1 MNTTMRYIF
10 ALCLAL
16 LSAGALSS
24 LSAQDARLAQQYFQ
38 NGEYEKAATT
48 YLNLYQQ
55 NSNNDYFFDRYLECL
70 IALQRYEEGEDA
82 IRRQLRRNAENP
94 TLYVM
99 YGQLLERQYKNDEA
113 KAQYA
118 QAIEK
123 LTPDQYSVTRLAN
136 AFVSLSKF
144 DEAVA
149 TYERGMA
156 LLKDNRIFAFNLG
169 ELYRRTGESGK
180 MVENYLN
187 AIDDNPERVS
197 QMQTIFQRYFS
208 EADYR
213 ELQTQLYARI
223 QTNGDA
229 TYYPELLAWVFIQRK
244 DYRNAL
250 RQLRAIDTR
259 YNENGTRV
267 YNLGL
272 IALADKDYDAAIAAF
287 DYIVESKGQGST
299 YYLEAK
305 RESLRS
311 RRMKLTEGF
320 SFIREDLLVLEGLYD
335 DFLRE
340 FGRTRSTA
348 SIMIEL
354 GELEALYINN
364 LDRAVVVLDSM
375 IHLPGVE
382 GTLQAQ
388 GKLNLADYYLMQG
401 DVWESTLLYSQ
412 VDKAFKEDPLGHE
425 ARFRNARL
433 SYFSGDFQWAQA
445 QFEVLKASTSKLIA
459 NDALDL
465 SVFIMDN
472 LGLDTTAVALQLYA
486 DAELLVFQNRFEEA
500 FVKMDSLLLAF
511 PEHSLEDDVL
521 YLRGK
526 IYTKQRQYE
535 KAAIAFEAV
544 VEKYPKDIRADNALF
559 ELAGLY
565 EKPLNDIEKAK
576 TLYEKLFVD
585 FSGSTFAVEARK
597 RYRILRGDKIQ

>member
-197 QMQTIFQRYFS
+197 QNHFPALFFRGRLPRAANPTLRPNS
-208 EADYR
+208 DKWR
-213 ELQTQLYARI
+213 RH
-223 QTNGDA
+223 
-229 TYYPELLAWVFIQRK
+229 LLPRT
-244 DYRNAL
+244 L
-250 RQLRAIDTR
+250 SL
-259 YNENGTRV
+259 GV
-267 YNLGL
+267 Y
-272 IALADKDYDAAIAAF
+272 
-287 DYIVESKGQGST
+287 T
-299 YYLEAK
+299 
-305 RESLRS
+305 
-311 RRMKLTEGF
+311 
-320 SFIREDLLVLEGLYD
+320 
-335 DFLRE
+335 
-340 FGRTRSTA
+340 
-348 SIMIEL
+348 
-354 GELEALYINN
+354 
-364 LDRAVVVLDSM
+364 
-375 IHLPGVE
+375 
-382 GTLQAQ
+382 AQ
-388 GKLNLADYYLMQG
+388 GLSQCPAPTQG
-401 DVWESTLLYSQ
+401 HRY
-412 VDKAFKEDPLGHE
+412 PL
-425 ARFRNARL
+425 
-433 SYFSGDFQWAQA
+433 
-445 QFEVLKASTSKLIA
+445 
-459 NDALDL
+459 
-465 SVFIMDN
+465 
-472 LGLDTTAVALQLYA
+472 
-486 DAELLVFQNRFEEA
+486 
-500 FVKMDSLLLAF
+500 
-511 PEHSLEDDVL
+511 
-521 YLRGK
+521 
-526 IYTKQRQYE
+526 
-535 KAAIAFEAV
+535 
-544 VEKYPKDIRADNALF
+544 
-559 ELAGLY
+559 
-565 EKPLNDIEKAK
+565 
-576 TLYEKLFVD
+576 
-585 FSGSTFAVEARK
+585 
-597 RYRILRGDKIQ
+597 